1 MTSCTGGG
9 GTGTKYTYSQLEGL
23 WINAGGSTALAPLMA
38 AIAMAESGGCSTALN
53 PSGASG
59 LWQIL
64 GAVNP
69 ADQNSLFNPA
79 VNAKEAVLKYQTQG
93 PTAWTT
99 YSSGAYKA
107 FISNST
113 TPDTSVSSSSG
124 TATLDSSTTS
134 SDCAITFP
142 GIDLGV
148 TSVGG
153 GCLVTYGTER
163 AIISGLILG
172 AAGIL
177 ALAGLVILAA
187 SALGSTP
194 AGRIAESVTPVGR
207 VVKAAGGAVPR
218 RKPAPAAPDVSKIKA
233 PRERT
238 TARESAAHNRAVD
251 EAEGR

>member
-9 GTGTKYTYSQLEGL
+9 GAGTLYTYSQLEGL
-23 WINAGGSTALAPLMA
+23 WINAGGSTVLAPVMA

-79 VNAKEAVLKYQTQG
+79 VNAKEAVLKYQSQG
-93 PTAWTT
+93 LGAWTT
-99 YSSGAYKA
+99 YTSGAYKA
-107 FISNST
+107 YMSNST
-113 TPDTSVSSSSG
+113 TPDTSVSTDAAATSASASAATYG
-124 TATLDSSTTS
+124 T
-134 SDCAITFP
+134 DCAIKFP
-142 GIDLGV
+142 GLDLGI

-163 AIISGLILG
+163 AIIAGLVLG

-177 ALAGLVILAA
+177 ALAGFVILAA
-187 SALGSTP
+187 SAIGSTP

-207 VVKAAGGAVPR
+207 VVSAVTPSRKAA
-218 RKPAPAAPDVSKIKA
+218 K
-233 PRERT
+233 
-238 TARESAAHNRAVD
+238 
-251 EAEGR
+251 